1 MEDLVFWPQKPAALL
16 ILWNQT
22 FFEKLET
29 VVLDIDD
36 MYDTIIEY
44 YPMLKI
50 AARWIDE
57 EDVEMVAEYVD
68 SINTSK
74 KETE

>member
-1 MEDLVFWPQKPAALL
+1 
-16 ILWNQT
+16 
-22 FFEKLET
+22 
-29 VVLDIDD
+29 

-50 AARWIDE
+50 AGRWI
-57 EDVEMVAEYVD
+57 EDDDIEMVAEYVD

-74 KETE
+74 KENK

>member
-1 MEDLVFWPQKPAALL
+1 MIFSAKK
-16 ILWNQT
+16 IGIYST

-50 AARWIDE
+50 AGRWID
-57 EDVEMVAEYVD
+57 DNDIKMVAEYID
-68 SINTSK
+68 SINRGEK
-74 KETE
+74 